1 MTPDSAVVIGGGIA
15 GCSTAYALAQRGVR
29 VSLIERNAHIAS
41 EASGN
46 PLAMLYPR
54 LSGDD
59 VGSEFAL
66 AGYLHSL
73 SLFKKLQLAAADFSA
88 CGLLQLGFN
97 ARELARIKK
106 VAAQT
111 HAPHIVN
118 YLTALEASA
127 VAGIAI
133 KHDALY
139 FPDGAWVNPT
149 QLCTRLIDHKNI
161 TLITLTNVDNILKN
175 NELFEIYDQD
185 KLIAEAQVV
194 VIANANAAQSFC
206 RNQGISE
213 PDSEPDSEPSTE
225 QSTKPSTELN
235 SALNAKIK
243 PKFSL
248 AIDLQMQA
256 IRGQISL
263 LNATDASQKLQTIIC
278 SDGYLSPMRNQQ
290 HCLGASFNADSSD
303 LKLDAADHLANLDKL
318 NTMSP
323 ALYLSLKTNISGG
336 RASLRC
342 SSADYLPLVGE
353 LLNSTALK
361 SQPPRPNAA
370 MQTLPWIRGL
380 YVNLAHGSKGFS
392 SAPLSA
398 ELLASL
404 ICHTPSPLSTTLTG
418 LLNPNR
424 FLLRRLG
431 LKHLA
436 KMTASADEPVVSG

>member
-1 MTPDSAVVIGGGIA
+1 MTPDRAVVIGGGIA
-15 GCSTAYALAQRGVR
+15 GCSSAYALAQRGVR
-29 VSLIERNAHIAS
+29 VILIERNAHIAS
-41 EASGN
+41 AASGN

-66 AGYLHSL
+66 AGYMHSL
-73 SLFKKLQLAAADFSA
+73 LLFKTLHLAPTDFSV

-97 ARELARIKK
+97 AREQSRIKK

-111 HAPHIVN
+111 HAQSIVK

-139 FPDGAWVNPT
+139 FSDGAWVNPAA
-149 QLCTRLIDHKNI
+149 LCTRLIDHKNI
-161 TLITLTNVDNILKN
+161 TLITSTNVDNILKN
-175 NELFEIYDQD
+175 NDLFELYDQE
-185 KLIAEAQVV
+185 KLIAEASVV

-206 RNQGISE
+206 QNQANTGPNSKAR
-213 PDSEPDSEPSTE
+213 TA
-225 QSTKPSTELN
+225 LN
-235 SALNAKIK
+235 SALNTEIK

-278 SDGYLSPMRNQQ
+278 SDGYLSPARNQQ
-290 HCLGASFNADSSD
+290 HCLGASFNAASRD
-303 LKLDAADHLANLDKL
+303 LNLNATDHLANLDKL

-323 ALYLSLKTNISGG
+323 ALYQSLKTNICGG
-336 RASLRC
+336 RAALRC
-342 SSADYLPLVGE
+342 NSADYLPLVG
-353 LLNSTALK
+353 ALVDSAVLQ
-361 SQPPRPNAA
+361 SQPPRPNADL
-370 MQTLPWIRGL
+370 QTLPWIKGL

-392 SAPLSA
+392 SAPLCS

-404 ICHTPSPLSTTLTG
+404 ICHTPSPLSTKLTG
-418 LLNPNR
+418 SLNPNR
-424 FLLRRLG
+424 FLLRALG
-431 LKHLA
+431 LKRLA
-436 KMTASADEPVVSG
+436 KMTAAAATPLVSG